1 MFWQLNCLGHQ
12 HQHHHAPCTV
22 FDVVVIAVMALE
34 LLELLEA
41 RVAPLTL
48 SGVVVS
54 CSGKKR
60 NGTHA
65 NHYFHSAAAAVVV
78 PSAAGRKSTG
88 ASGVGWLMPRSSQK
102 QKRRVLVRKSSTDS
116 LLALGPVAEGAA
128 LAAGSRTGVSE

>member
-1 MFWQLNCLGHQ
+1 MLRKKAKWHTCQ
-12 HQHHHAPCTV
+12 P
-22 FDVVVIAVMALE
+22 
-34 LLELLEA
+34 LL
-41 RVAPLTL
+41 PL
-48 SGVVVS
+48 
-54 CSGKKR
+54 CCR
-60 NGTHA
+60 
-65 NHYFHSAAAAVVV
+65 AVVV